1 MYKIFSFTL
10 SADNHKWL
18 LEFVPKGK
26 RSDFVNEVLEAK
38 RQEALEEQKRR
49 LETKALSPKEVKILT
64 VLVEAKKPLPG
75 WRICEQLNI
84 PLYALR
90 NLNKNNEDGWIPALE
105 RLMELGLVES
115 PEENYYQ
122 LGAFWHQLNELKQL
136 AYA

>member
-10 SADNHKWL
+10 SKDNHQWL
-18 LEFVPKGK
+18 LSCVPKGK
-26 RSDFVNEVLEAK
+26 RSDYINEVLEK
-38 RQEALEEQKRR
+38 RREQELEAQKR
-49 LETKALSPKEVKILT
+49 LEIKTLSPREMQILGI
-64 VLVEAKKPLPG
+64 LVEAKKPLPG
-75 WRICEQLNI
+75 WRICEKLGI

-90 NLNKNNEDGWIPALE
+90 NLKKNDEDSWVPALE
-105 RLMELGLVES
+105 RLLELGLVES